1 MVEHTFD
8 LYLFKPQ
15 AGRCLER
22 ENMSDGVR
30 LAVFATIAESHGF
43 NPWECVNFGHPT
55 CSCWAELSEGGLG
68 GAEFPIGR
76 STGIKAFVADAAA
89 QIAGVGRGAD
99 SIIGANFA
107 QQHQIAQ
114 GLVHDLHPQVGVGFH

>member
-1 MVEHTFD
+1 

-43 NPWECVNFGHPT
+43 NPWECVK
-55 CSCWAELSEGGLG
+55 LSKGYRDRPLLPERTIALHADPLG
-68 GAEFPIGR
+68 TAAGE
-76 STGIKAFVADAAA
+76 DAHDLT
-89 QIAGVGRGAD
+89 GVGG
-99 SIIGANFA
+99 G
-107 QQHQIAQ
+107 
-114 GLVHDLHPQVGVGFH
+114 

>member
-1 MVEHTFD
+1 

-43 NPWECVNFGHPT
+43 NPWECVNAIHSKRSPPSHSNPILFPVY
-55 CSCWAELSEGGLG
+55 SPELEKLPAVDRSVTIGLHTDRI
-68 GAEFPIGR
+68 E
-76 STGIKAFVADAAA
+76 
-89 QIAGVGRGAD
+89 
-99 SIIGANFA
+99 
-107 QQHQIAQ
+107 
-114 GLVHDLHPQVGVGFH
+114 LVS